1 MVVMR
6 PSEDLGR
13 LSAQYEPRLPKSFR
27 FMTRNLGTRETESP
41 DSLSLLMFQ
50 GDYMHRLIEV
60 GERDAERRQDEIRQ
74 LAGLDRGPA

>member
-1 MVVMR
+1 MR
-6 PSEDLGR
+6 PSEDLGK

-27 FMTRNLGTRETESP
+27 FMTRNLGTHKTESP

-60 GERDAERRQDEIRQ
+60 GERDAERRQDEIRE
-74 LAGLDRGPA
+74 LVAPTSGNRDSV